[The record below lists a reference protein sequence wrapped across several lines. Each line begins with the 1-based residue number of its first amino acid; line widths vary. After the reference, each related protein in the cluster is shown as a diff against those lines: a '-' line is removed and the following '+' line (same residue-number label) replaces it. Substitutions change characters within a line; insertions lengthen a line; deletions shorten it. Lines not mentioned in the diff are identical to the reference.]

1 MRALVAFLLCIA
13 IVGATMVLSKLV
25 RDEDIDEDPLGS
37 YVRSYA
43 EGDDVN
49 DHFAGSIL
57 TEHEW
62 HKIYPE
68 TREASDKFYR
78 DSQGRV
84 YRVEVETWGESD
96 PLGIPLYA
104 KAVIDAR
111 AQ

>member
-1 MRALVAFLLCIA
+1 MRVSVALLLCIA
-13 IVGATMVLSKLV
+13 IASATTVLSKLV
-25 RDEDIDEDPLGS
+25 CDEDVDKDPLGS

-62 HKIYPE
+62 YRIYPE
-68 TREASDKFYR
+68 TRGARDTLYR

-84 YRVEVETWGESD
+84 YRVEVET
-96 PLGIPLYA
+96 
-104 KAVIDAR
+104 
-111 AQ
+111 